1 MLTQQVLERLI
12 IENIQQQIGDRSGIR
27 ISDEELNQAMGT
39 IAQRNG
45 MSLEQFQAAL
55 TRDGL
60 SYADA
65 REQVRREMV
74 ISRVRQRRVAE
85 RIQVSEQEVKNFP
98 RLGHGQDPAFRRV
111 SPGQYPDPGAGSR
124 VLGRDPGR
132 RKAGPGALPA
142 AQAGRRLRPTGD
154 FRSAG
159 DNALE
164 GGEIGWRK
172 AAQLPQPFD
181 SMIGSWPSATSP
193 SLSAPPA
200 ASSSSSWK
208 RSAAAA
214 RWSVTKCMS
223 AISCSSS
230 AKSAAKRETEKLA
243 QKLYERIQSG
253 EDFGELAKSFSEDP
267 GSALNGG
274 DLNWIDPEALVPE
287 FRQVMNDTPQG
298 ELSSRSARSSAG
310 TSCRSSAV
318 APPTA
323 ARSSASSRR

>member
-1 MLTQQVLERLI
+1 
-12 IENIQQQIGDRSGIR
+12 
-27 ISDEELNQAMGT
+27 
-39 IAQRNG
+39 
-45 MSLEQFQAAL
+45 
-55 TRDGL
+55 
-60 SYADA
+60 
-65 REQVRREMV
+65 MV

-85 RIQVSEQEVKNFP
+85 RIQVSEQEVKNFLASDMGKIQLSEEY
-98 RLGHGQDPAFRRV
+98 RLANILIPVPEAASSDVIQAAARQAQELYQQLGQGADF
-111 SPGQYPDPGAGSR
+111 GQLAIS
-124 VLGRDPGR
+124 
-132 RKAGPGALPA
+132 
-142 AQAGRRLRPTGD
+142 
-154 FRSAG
+154 RSAG

-181 SMIGSWPSATSP
+181 SMIGSLAVGDVTGAS
-193 SLSAPPA
+193 SAPPA

-223 AISCSSS
+223 AISCSSP

>member
-1 MLTQQVLERLI
+1 
-12 IENIQQQIGDRSGIR
+12 
-27 ISDEELNQAMGT
+27 MGT

-85 RIQVSEQEVKNFP
+85 RIQVSEQEVKNFLASDMGKIQLSEEY
-98 RLGHGQDPAFRRV
+98 RLANILIPVPEAASSDVIQAAARQAQELYQQLKQGADFGQLAI
-111 SPGQYPDPGAGSR
+111 S
-124 VLGRDPGR
+124 
-132 RKAGPGALPA
+132 
-142 AQAGRRLRPTGD
+142 
-154 FRSAG
+154 RSAG

-181 SMIGSWPSATSP
+181 SMIGSLAVGDVTRACPH
-193 SLSAPPA
+193 PPA

-214 RWSVTKCMS
+214 RWSVTRCMS
-223 AISCSSS
+223 AISCSSP
-230 AKSAAKRETEKLA
+230 AKSAAKRRPRSCAEAVRAHPVRGRLRRTGEEL
-243 QKLYERIQSG
+243 LRRSG
-253 EDFGELAKSFSEDP
+253 FRP
-267 GSALNGG
+267 QRR

-298 ELSSRSARSSAG
+298 ELSKPFRSQFGWHILQVLGRRATDSSEKF
-310 TSCRSSAV
+310 REQQAV
-318 APPTA
+318 SVLRNRKYDEELQAWLRQIRDEA
-323 ARSSASSRR
+323 YVEIKQ